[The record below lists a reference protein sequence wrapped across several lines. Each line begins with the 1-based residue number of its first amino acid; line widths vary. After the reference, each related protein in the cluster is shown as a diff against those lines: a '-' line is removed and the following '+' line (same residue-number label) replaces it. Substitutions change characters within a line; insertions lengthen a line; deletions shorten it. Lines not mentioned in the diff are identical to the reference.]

1 MDRLEIIRR
10 SRQWEKDG
18 YRLLEAVTGEDK
30 DWLITEV
37 DRLNTTAQ
45 GYYDQADIGWG
56 KFREAERRITV
67 LEGALQRILTLH
79 PAGSGPDS
87 KRITAIRIIA
97 NKALFPIP
105 SSVEEQQ
112 CGCRSDWLCDEH
124 HREALEDAY
133 GPHGQG

>member
-37 DRLNTTAQ
+37 DRLNTAAQ

-87 KRITAIRIIA
+87 TRITAIRIIA
-97 NKALFPIP
+97 NNALFPIP
-105 SSVEEQQ
+105 SSVEE
-112 CGCRSDWLCDEH
+112 RTRD
-124 HREALEDAY
+124 
-133 GPHGQG
+133 